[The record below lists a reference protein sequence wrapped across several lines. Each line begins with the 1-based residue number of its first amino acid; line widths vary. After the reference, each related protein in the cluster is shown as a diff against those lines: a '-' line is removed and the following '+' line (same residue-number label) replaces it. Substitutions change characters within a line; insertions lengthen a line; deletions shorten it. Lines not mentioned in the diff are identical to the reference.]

1 MATAIVER
9 DDVLGDPSIPR
20 IHNTYKGAFVDGGP
34 NISSREL
41 AERVLELTQT
51 IKTGRKAASIDK
63 IDTAVVQK
71 WADMGIPVMRMFERA
86 QGFTESQQ
94 RFQDALGKMGLSA
107 DVVKEITLSGIGNWT
122 LTDGPWLYD
131 LEAPALRTF
140 PVLTP
145 IINKMP
151 RDKGTGTSARFRRID
166 GMTGSNTGGV
176 ANARISFGESVST
189 SFRGLAL
196 NRPAKVSYGTSI
208 ANLPYALWGFS
219 DDLTWT
225 AQFAGREFEDLR
237 ALITRNLI
245 YGHKMGEEHL
255 TLGGRINALTTP
267 AVAPVLT
274 QRLPNASA
282 GEVAMTGSLGNIY
295 VKVTALGHYGESIQ
309 SAVSNTLAFTAGN
322 VIDVTVANAFSTGAH
337 GFKVYASTAAGADP
351 GDASRFLQTWAA
363 GPAQGLSYS
372 GGNVFTISGAL
383 VTSAADTSSNHT
395 ADTSGASTDFDGLM
409 TQTANN
415 GGVSTRLNGP
425 LTLDAINKQLFF
437 PLFQNYGGDPDEAF
451 VNALESVRITDLVLG
466 AAGTPYRVQVS
477 ADNPGDIIGG
487 YRVSRLMNKVTGKL
501 VDVTVHRYLEQ
512 GNLLCVAW
520 SVPFPAEGINV
531 PWKLRMVQ
539 DMLEVDWPVI
549 QMSYDVSTYAFGVL
563 VPHAPVF
570 SGVLQGIQP
579 A

>member
-20 IHNTYKGAFVDGGP
+20 IHNTYKGAYIDGGL
-34 NISSREL
+34 NISAREL
-41 AERVLELTQT
+41 AERVAELTDKV
-51 IKTGRKAASIDK
+51 KTGRKAASIDRV
-63 IDTAVVQK
+63 DGAVVQK

-86 QGFTESQQ
+86 VGFTESQQ

-145 IINKMP
+145 VINKMP

-189 SFRGLAL
+189 TFRGLAL

-219 DDLTWT
+219 DDLTWA
-225 AQFAGREFEDLR
+225 AQFTGREFEDLR

-255 TLGGRINALTTP
+255 TLGGRINALATP
-267 AVAPVLT
+267 AAPTLT

-282 GEVAMTGSLGNIY
+282 GEVASTSLGNCY
-295 VKVTALGHYGESIQ
+295 VKTTALGHYGESIQ
-309 SAVSNTLAFTAGN
+309 SAATTIAFTAGN

-337 GFKVYASTAAGADP
+337 GFRAYASTAAGADP
-351 GDASRFLQTWAA
+351 GDASRFRVIWNA
-363 GPAQGLSYS
+363 GPAQGLDYS
-372 GGNVFTISGAL
+372 GGNVITISGTFPA
-383 VTSAADTSSNHT
+383 SGDTSSNHT
-395 ADTSGASTDFDGLM
+395 ADTSGAATDFDGLM

-415 GGVSTRLNGP
+415 GGVSTRLNGN

-437 PLFQNYGGDPDEAF
+437 PLFQNFGGDPDEAF
-451 VNALESVRITDLVLG
+451 VNALESIRITDLVLG
-466 AAGTPYRVQVS
+466 AAGTPYRVAVS

-501 VDVTVHRYLEQ
+501 VDVTVHRYMEQ
-512 GNLLCVAW
+512 GNLLAVAW
-520 SVPFPAEGINV
+520 SVPFPAEGITV

-570 SGVLQGIQP
+570 SGVLQGIQ
-579 A
+579 AA

>member
-9 DDVLGDPSIPR
+9 DDILGDPSIPR

-41 AERVLELTQT
+41 AERVLELSQSM
-51 IKTGRKAASIDK
+51 KSGRKAASLDNV
-63 IDTAVVQK
+63 DDAVVQK
-71 WADMGIPVMRMFERA
+71 WADMGIPVMRMYERSR
-86 QGFTESQQ
+86 GFSESTQ

-107 DVVKEITLSGIGNWT
+107 DVVKEITLSGVGNWT
-122 LTDGPWLYD
+122 LSDGPWLYD

-189 SFRGLAL
+189 SFRGLSL

-208 ANLPYALWGFS
+208 ANIPYALWGFS

-255 TLGGRINALTTP
+255 TLGGRITALATP
-267 AVAPVLT
+267 AAPTCT
-274 QRLPNASA
+274 QRLPAS
-282 GEVAMTGSLGNIY
+282 GEAAISGSLGNVY
-295 VKVTALGHYGESIQ
+295 VKTTALGHYGESIQ
-309 SAVSNTLAFTAGN
+309 SAATTVALTGGN
-322 VIDVTVANAFSTGAH
+322 VIDVTVVNAFSAGAH
-337 GFKVYASTAAGADP
+337 GFRVYASTAAGADP
-351 GDASRFLQTWAA
+351 GDASRFRQSWQA
-363 GPAQGLSYS
+363 GPAQGLDYS

-383 VTSAADTSSNHT
+383 TTAGTDTSNNHT
-395 ADTSGASTDFDGLM
+395 ADTSGSATDFDGLM
-409 TQTANN
+409 TQTAAN
-415 GGVSTRLNGP
+415 GGVSTRLNGN

-437 PLFQNYGGDPDEAF
+437 PLFQNFGGDPDEIF
-451 VNALESVRITDLVLG
+451 VNALESIRITDLVLG

-501 VDVTVHRYLEQ
+501 VDVTVHRYMEQ
-512 GNLLCVAW
+512 GNLLALAW
-520 SVPFPAEGINV
+520 SVPFPAEGIQV

-570 SGVLQGIQP
+570 SGILQGIQP
-579 A
+579 S

>member
-1 MATAIVER
+1 MRQAIVQR

-20 IHNTYKGAFVDGGP
+20 NHQLFKGAYVDGGP
-34 NISSREL
+34 AISASEL
-41 AERVLELTQT
+41 AARMAELENT
-51 IKTGRKAASIDK
+51 ITVGRKAASLD
-63 IDTAVVQK
+63 AVSKSSDGAILQK
-71 WADMGIPVMRMFERA
+71 WADMGIPVMRMMERA
-86 QGFTESQQ
+86 SGFTESQQ
-94 RFQDALGKMGLSA
+94 RYQDALSKMGLSP
-107 DVVKEITLSGIGNWT
+107 DVAKEITLAGIGNWT

-166 GMTGSNTGGV
+166 SITNSQTGT
-176 ANARISFGESVST
+176 ARLRASFGESVST
-189 SFRGLAL
+189 TFRGLAL
-196 NRPAKVSYGTSI
+196 NRPQRVAYGTSI
-208 ANLPYALWGFS
+208 VNLPYALWGYS

-245 YGHKMGEEHL
+245 YVHKMGEEDL
-255 TLGGRINALTTP
+255 VLGGRITALATP
-267 AVAPVLT
+267 AAPTLT

-282 GEVAMTGSLGNIY
+282 GEVASTSLGNCY
-295 VKVTALGHYGESIQ
+295 VKTTALGHYGESIP
-309 SAVSNTLAFTAGN
+309 SAATTIAFTAGN
-322 VIDVTVANAFSTGAH
+322 VIDVTVANAFSAGAH
-337 GFKVYASTAAGADP
+337 GFRAYASTAAGADP
-351 GDASRFLQTWAA
+351 GDGSRFRVVWNA
-363 GPAQGLSYS
+363 GPAQGLDYS
-372 GGNVFTISGAL
+372 GGNVMTISGTFPTLLA
-383 VTSAADTSSNHT
+383 VVAS
-395 ADTSGASTDFDGLM
+395 DTSGNSTDCDGMM
-409 TQTANN
+409 TLTAAN
-415 GGVSTRLNGP
+415 GGVSTRLNGN
-425 LTLDAINKQLFF
+425 LTLDAINKQLFY
-437 PLFQNYGGDPDEAF
+437 PLFQNFGGDPDEVF

-466 AAGTPYRVQVS
+466 AAGTPFRVVVN
-477 ADNPGDIIGG
+477 ADSPGDVIGG

-512 GNLLCVAW
+512 GNLLAVAW
-520 SVPFPAEGINV
+520 SVPFPAEGITV

-539 DMLEVDWPVI
+539 DLLEVDWPVI

-570 SGVLQGIQP
+570 NGVLQGIQP

>member
-1 MATAIVER
+1 MATAFVER

-41 AERVLELTQT
+41 AERVLELTDT
-51 IKTGRKAASIDK
+51 IKNGRKAASIDK

-86 QGFTESQQ
+86 SGFQESQQ
-94 RFQDALGKMGLSA
+94 RFQDALVKMGVA
-107 DVVKEITLSGIGNWT
+107 PDTVKEITLSGIGNWT

-145 IINKMP
+145 VINKMP

-176 ANARISFGESVST
+176 ANTRISFGESVST
-189 SFRGLAL
+189 TFRGLAL

-225 AQFAGREFEDLR
+225 AQYAGREYEDLR

-255 TLGGRINALTTP
+255 TLGGRITALATP
-267 AVAPVLT
+267 AAPTVT
-274 QRLPNASA
+274 QRLPAS
-282 GEVAMTGSLGNIY
+282 GEAAATGILANLY
-295 VKVTALGHYGESIQ
+295 VKTTALGHYGESIQ
-309 SAVSNTLAFTAGN
+309 SAATTLAYTAGN
-322 VIDVTVANAFSTGAH
+322 VVDITVVNAFSTGAH
-337 GFKVYASTAAGADP
+337 GFRVYASTSAGADP
-351 GDASRFLQTWAA
+351 GDASRFRQVWAA
-363 GPAQGLSYS
+363 GAASGLDYS

-383 VTSAADTSSNHT
+383 VPTGDVSSNHT
-395 ADTSGASTDFDGLM
+395 ADTSGSSTDFDGLM
-409 TQTANN
+409 TQVANN
-415 GGVSTRLNGP
+415 GGVSTRVNGA
-425 LTLDAINKQLFF
+425 LTLDVINKSLFY
-437 PLFQNYGGDPDEAF
+437 PLFQNYAGDPDEVF
-451 VNALESVRITDLVLG
+451 VNALESIRITDLVLG
-466 AAGTPYRVQVS
+466 GAGTPYRVAVS

-512 GNLLCVAW
+512 GNLLAVAW
-520 SVPFPAEGINV
+520 SVPFPAEGITV

-539 DMLEVDWPVI
+539 DLLEVDWPVI

-570 SGVLQGIQP
+570 SGLLQGLQP